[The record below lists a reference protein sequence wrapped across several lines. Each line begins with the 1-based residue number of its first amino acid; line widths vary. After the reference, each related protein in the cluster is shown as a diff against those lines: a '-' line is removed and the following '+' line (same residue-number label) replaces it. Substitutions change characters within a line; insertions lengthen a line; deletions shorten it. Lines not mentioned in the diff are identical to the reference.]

1 MGLEKSSSAVSIY
14 FSPSDN
20 EENTARCTGPIRK
33 NHLRQRKS
41 GYDSMCFSLFPL
53 RSFSLFLR
61 ATFFCSIWTI
71 QSDSSNW
78 LIMTWRKAIVR
89 LIQSNATCGRQRGL
103 SADVLTIYLNIMSLH
118 SLSCLKQP
126 RRNYD
131 GWRRAWNSAR
141 PNSVFFSTNVVKST
155 STQKYSVQ
163 LIIVRSTRTLLSP
176 FSLFFGGGFVLR
188 QLFQVG
194 LHVKR
199 KNLKKKRPNSNYST

>member
-1 MGLEKSSSAVSIY
+1 MGLEKSSSAVPIY

-20 EENTARCTGPIRK
+20 EENTARCTGTIRK

-41 GYDSMCFSLFPL
+41 GYESMCFSLFPL

-103 SADVLTIYLNIMSLH
+103 SADVLKMYLNIMPLH
-118 SLSCLKQP
+118 H
-126 RRNYD
+126 
-131 GWRRAWNSAR
+131 
-141 PNSVFFSTNVVKST
+141 
-155 STQKYSVQ
+155 
-163 LIIVRSTRTLLSP
+163 IIMPEAASKE
-176 FSLFFGGGFVLR
+176 LR
-188 QLFQVG
+188 W
-194 LHVKR
+194 
-199 KNLKKKRPNSNYST
+199 LKKGMKFSKTKQRLLFHECSKIDFYAEIFRSANYRS